1 MSTYVLFV
9 LFYFC
14 NLFGIS
20 IRTSMQNLE
29 SEAQKMSELCS
40 IQCAMSVTNL
50 HVAVSVSSL
59 LTVSYGFFHKD
70 FRNAI

>member
-1 MSTYVLFV
+1 MSTYV

-40 IQCAMSVTNL
+40 IQCAMPVTNL
-50 HVAVSVSSL
+50 HVAVSVS
-59 LTVSYGFFHKD
+59 D
-70 FRNAI
+70 